1 MNTAADN
8 WSPTAPRRKKSR
20 LLLWVLLA
28 FLVQA
33 AAWTAWFTIAAN
45 HKVAEVPLQNSGKQ

>member
-1 MNTAADN
+1 MPP
-8 WSPTAPRRKKSR
+8 SRKKSR

-28 FLVQA
+28 FVLQA

-45 HKVAEVPLQNSGKQ
+45 HKVAEVPLSSR